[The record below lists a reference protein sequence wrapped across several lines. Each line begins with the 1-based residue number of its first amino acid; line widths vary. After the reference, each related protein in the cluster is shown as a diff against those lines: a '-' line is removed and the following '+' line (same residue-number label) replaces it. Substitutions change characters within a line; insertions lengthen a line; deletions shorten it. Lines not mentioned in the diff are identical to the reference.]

1 MGSLRK
7 PNVTKSQRGTSI
19 GIQRTGTITPRSVSR
34 YGSSL
39 NSSTYKTSLRGSALN
54 TTIESEVSEEENKG
68 VSHAKVPSINYTGYY
83 NPLTAS
89 MTAPILSLEESNYK
103 SFEQKDNISLNSRV
117 KFTYQDK
124 NEVGYGTVRYI
135 GYIPNHSNIFCGIEA
150 DKVHPKGGT
159 GIIGVCTSLALYC

>member
-7 PNVTKSQRGTSI
+7 PYVTKSQRGTSI
-19 GIQRTGTITPRSVSR
+19 GIQRTGTTTPRSVSR

-39 NSSTYKTSLRGSALN
+39 NSSTLKTSLRGSALN

-68 VSHAKVPSINYTGYY
+68 IPHAKVPSINYTGWY

-89 MTAPILSLEESNYK
+89 VTAPILSLEESNYK

-124 NEVGYGTVRYI
+124 NEVFFCIVRYI
-135 GYIPNHSNIFCGIEA
+135 SYISNHIIFFFFIDTHNA
-150 DKVHPKGGT
+150 HPK
-159 GIIGVCTSLALYC
+159 